1 MLFSILLCKLKQ
13 SCVISFELRKVIE
26 KGESMKINGITF
38 LISKCIICCT
48 IMLTLRLVSCR
59 SQSRLILTYPRM
71 LPLIAP
77 DRSEHY

>member
-1 MLFSILLCKLKQ
+1 MI
-13 SCVISFELRKVIE
+13 
-26 KGESMKINGITF
+26 INGITF

-77 DRSEHY
+77 DRREHY